1 MNIAD
6 TTATTGATTS
16 ACSSLLLVLLHRV
29 CAGQQRG
36 AVFEAHPGA
45 RRFGAALL
53 LPCALAGPRLV
64 GFVVVDPVS
73 SVVPVSL

>member
-1 MNIAD
+1 VYV
-6 TTATTGATTS
+6 
-16 ACSSLLLVLLHRV
+16 LLVMRRSSVRFRQAAPQGLP
-29 CAGQQRG
+29 GQQRG

>member
-1 MNIAD
+1 LQISHIAD
-6 TTATTGATTS
+6 
-16 ACSSLLLVLLHRV
+16 
-29 CAGQQRG
+29 QQG
-36 AVFEAHPGA
+36 GVVFEAHPGA